1 MNTGKKAASYKGTRP
16 NIPASLMLVIA
27 QRIWRKRSRG

>member
-1 MNTGKKAASYKGTRP
+1 MNIGKKSASYRGTRP
-16 NIPASLMLVIA
+16 IIPASLMLVIA